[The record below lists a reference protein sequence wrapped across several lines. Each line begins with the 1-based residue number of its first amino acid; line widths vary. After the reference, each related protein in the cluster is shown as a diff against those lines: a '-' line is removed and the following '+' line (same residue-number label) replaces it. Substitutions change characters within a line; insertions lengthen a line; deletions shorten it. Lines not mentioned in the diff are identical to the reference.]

1 MLAAAVIAAALLS
14 GAGQDPASPASLAVP
29 VTCNAGPLE
38 REYGGL
44 TWLVFACSNGGVI
57 FGGKPDTVAAS
68 SLFIW
73 GPKGDGYELTLETGL
88 EDRSPLADAETELGA
103 LTFADLQTLVAE
115 ARSAAR

>member
-1 MLAAAVIAAALLS
+1 MLAAALIAAALLS
-14 GAGQDPASPASLAVP
+14 GASQDPALPALTVR

-44 TWLVFACSNGGVI
+44 NWLVFACSNGGVI

-73 GPKGDGYELTLETGL
+73 SPKGDGYELTLETGL
-88 EDRSPLADAETELGA
+88 EDRALLAPAETELGA
-103 LTFADLQTLVAE
+103 LTLADLQALITE
-115 ARSAAR
+115 ARSASH